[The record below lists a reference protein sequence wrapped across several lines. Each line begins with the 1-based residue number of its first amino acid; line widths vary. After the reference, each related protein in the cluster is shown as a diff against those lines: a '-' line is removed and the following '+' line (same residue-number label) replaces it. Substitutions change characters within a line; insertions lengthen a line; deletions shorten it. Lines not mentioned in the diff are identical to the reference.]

1 MSGQALPRCRTR
13 RARQAALAVA
23 ATLSVAAAGCSG
35 DDESA
40 PPSTEQLST
49 TTTQPRLS
57 DGVLRIGVLLP
68 LTGVG
73 ATLGTPLV
81 EMVEKAVGQVN
92 AAGGVLGSDVQY
104 VVRDEGPDL
113 AAADT
118 AATALVEDD
127 GVDAVIGPASSRVAL
142 NVVPGLVSAGVLTC
156 SPTATAASLTDLP
169 DQGLFVR
176 TVASDNLQALAM
188 AEAVTGT
195 GKPLVLLV
203 YPDDAYG
210 RRFARALRADLA
222 RPGNGLTLVAELAYD
237 PADEDFTA
245 EVEALMAEPVV
256 VEALEQ
262 GSLAPVVALVGDVDS
277 GSRVLS
283 ALLSTPVQTEV
294 VVNDQLVN
302 VDLAS
307 LVEAHGNLDGRFMR
321 IAVNAYDGSA
331 RIGERFGIPETD
343 VPPFAAAATDCV
355 DLIALGAVQA
365 GSDDPAEIAAQLA
378 SISRGGTECDD
389 FAECLFQIGKDSNF
403 NFNGSTGLVELDA
416 SGDQRAAWFVRI
428 AISDGEPRRNSFL
441 ITAS

>member
-127 GVDAVIGPASSRVAL
+127 GVDAVIGQAS
-142 NVVPGLVSAGVLTC
+142 
-156 SPTATAASLTDLP
+156 
-169 DQGLFVR
+169 
-176 TVASDNLQALAM
+176 
-188 AEAVTGT
+188 
-195 GKPLVLLV
+195 
-203 YPDDAYG
+203 
-210 RRFARALRADLA
+210 
-222 RPGNGLTLVAELAYD
+222 
-237 PADEDFTA
+237 
-245 EVEALMAEPVV
+245 
-256 VEALEQ
+256 
-262 GSLAPVVALVGDVDS
+262 
-277 GSRVLS
+277 
-283 ALLSTPVQTEV
+283 
-294 VVNDQLVN
+294 
-302 VDLAS
+302 
-307 LVEAHGNLDGRFMR
+307 
-321 IAVNAYDGSA
+321 
-331 RIGERFGIPETD
+331 
-343 VPPFAAAATDCV
+343 
-355 DLIALGAVQA
+355 
-365 GSDDPAEIAAQLA
+365 
-378 SISRGGTECDD
+378 
-389 FAECLFQIGKDSNF
+389 
-403 NFNGSTGLVELDA
+403 
-416 SGDQRAAWFVRI
+416 
-428 AISDGEPRRNSFL
+428 
-441 ITAS
+441 

>member
-13 RARQAALAVA
+13 RAHQAALAVA

-40 PPSTEQLST
+40 PTSTEPLST

-113 AAADT
+113 AAADA
-118 AATALVEDD
+118 AATALVEDE

-210 RRFARALRADLA
+210 RRFARALREDLA

-245 EVEALMAEPVV
+245 EVEALMAEP
-256 VEALEQ
+256 ALEQ

-283 ALLSTPVQTEV
+283 ALLSTPEQIEV

-302 VDLAS
+302 VDVAA
-307 LVEAHGNLDGRFMR
+307 LVEAHGDLSGQFMR
-321 IAVNAYDGSA
+321 VAVNAYDGSA
-331 RIGERFGIPETD
+331 RLAERFGISEPD

-378 SISRGGTECDD
+378 SISRGGTRCDD
-389 FAECLFQIGKDSNF
+389 FAECLVQIGKDSNF
-403 NFNGSTGLVELDA
+403 DFNGSTGLAELDA

-428 AISDGEPRRNSFL
+428 EISGGEPRRSSFR
-441 ITAS
+441 IPAP